1 MTYQDAYT
9 EGFCKTAEAYG
20 VDPRELVKVAGAAG
34 LLGKLSKSPLWGGV
48 KALYNLKAG
57 PAALGLAGIYGGTTF
72 LKDLYNK
79 AMGKNVN
86 INTHNITTP

>member
-1 MTYQDAYT
+1 MTAQEAYVA
-9 EGFCKTAEAYG
+9 GFCKTAEAAG
-20 VDPRELVKVAGAAG
+20 VDPEQLVKIAGAAG
-34 LLGKLSKSPLWGGV
+34 LLSGISKSPLWGGL

-86 INTHNITTP
+86 VNTHNITTP